1 MRLPRNPVLLLG
13 ELPQLFHGSVQID
26 LLCRQ
31 ISLVLSIL
39 GQVSLMIF
47 LSLRKRLTDV
57 IELFLLLSN
66 ICLSMV
72 ILLLGFLSLL
82 LTLLKFF
89 SG

>member
-1 MRLPRNPVLLLG
+1 MRLSRNPVLLLG
-13 ELPQLFHGSVQID
+13 ELPQLLHCSVQID
-26 LLCRQ
+26 LLRRQ
-31 ISLVLSIL
+31 IRLVLSIL
-39 GQVSLMIF
+39 RQISLMIF